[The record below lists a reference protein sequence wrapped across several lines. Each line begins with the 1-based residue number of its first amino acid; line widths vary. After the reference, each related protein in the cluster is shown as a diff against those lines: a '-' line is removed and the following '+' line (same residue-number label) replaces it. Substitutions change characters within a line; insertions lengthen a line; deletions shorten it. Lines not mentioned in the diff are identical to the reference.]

1 MFPLIFHQ
9 HLTSMDVFLLTVVS
23 KGQMIVMHTPMPDQT
38 ISVNNILKTRE
49 KTNTTIQ
56 QIITL

>member
-9 HLTSMDVFLLTVVS
+9 QLTSMDVFLLTVVS
-23 KGQMIVMHTPMPDQT
+23 KGKTMVMYTPMPDQT

-49 KTNTTIQ
+49 KTHPTIQ

>member
-9 HLTSMDVFLLTVVS
+9 QLTSMDVFLLTVVS
-23 KGQMIVMHTPMPDQT
+23 KGKTMVMYTPTPDQT

-49 KTNTTIQ
+49 KTHTTIQ